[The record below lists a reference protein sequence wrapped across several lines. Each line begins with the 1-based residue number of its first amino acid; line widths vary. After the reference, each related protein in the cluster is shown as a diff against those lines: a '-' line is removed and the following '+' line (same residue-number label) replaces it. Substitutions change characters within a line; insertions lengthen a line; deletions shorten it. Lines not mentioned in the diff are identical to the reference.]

1 MRAEHENRDFTAR
14 QCEHADVRDHAAR
27 AFQSADI
34 QRRDHGV
41 DGTQCAWCIIVGV
54 AAAIEYTGTLRAGL
68 LLRTAG
74 QQPYLQQ
81 DYTERDCRH

>member
-1 MRAEHENRDFTAR
+1 MKTEILRLDNVSLQMSGIMQLERFNLQIFSGE
-14 QCEHADVRDHAAR
+14 
-27 AFQSADI
+27 I
-34 QRRDHGV
+34 M
-41 DGTQCAWCIIVGV
+41 
-54 AAAIEYTGTLRAGL
+54 EYTGTLRAGL

>member
-1 MRAEHENRDFTAR
+1 MKTEILRLDNVSLQMSGIMQLERFNLQIFSGEIMGLMALNA
-14 QCEHADVRDHAAR
+14 
-27 AFQSADI
+27 
-34 QRRDHGV
+34 
-41 DGTQCAWCIIVGV
+41 AWCIIVGV

>member
-1 MRAEHENRDFTAR
+1 MKTEILRLDNVSMQMSGIMQLERFNLQIFSGEIMGLMALNA
-14 QCEHADVRDHAAR
+14 
-27 AFQSADI
+27 
-34 QRRDHGV
+34 HGV
-41 DGTQCAWCIIVGV
+41 SSLVSLLQSN
-54 AAAIEYTGTLRAGL
+54 TGTLRAGL